1 MLHGSIV
8 MLSVG
13 NPSAAGTQRWK
24 ALQVCP
30 AMLAGMTARGIN
42 RKRRQ

>member
-13 NPSAAGTQRWK
+13 NPSAAGTQRRQ
-24 ALQVCP
+24 ALQERPVIP
-30 AMLAGMTARGIN
+30 AGMTACGII
-42 RKRRQ
+42 RK